1 MVNAS
6 CSDSIREQMHYKNR
20 NDFRIE
26 TALTMMDRYGVTT
39 GSVETKNLK
48 IISELPEELLDE
60 ERLKEKLLNDN
71 KKLYS
76 VVQYFKQR
84 ECRRIFISSYFGFG
98 SEKCG
103 NCDNCNETEIMN

>member
-1 MVNAS
+1 
-6 CSDSIREQMHYKNR
+6 MHYKNR

-26 TALTMMDRYGVTT
+26 TAMNMMDRYDVTK
-39 GSVETKNLK
+39 GSIENKNLK
-48 IISELPEELLDE
+48 IISDLPEELLDE

-84 ECRRIFISSYFGFG
+84 ECRRRFISSYFGF
-98 SEKCG
+98 SSDKCS
-103 NCDNCNETEIMN
+103 NCDNCGETEIVS